1 MYIYIYVCFC
11 TNNAATTEQRVEKML
26 WRVLDAIFNSKTRSQ
41 KSFDD
46 VKKKEKEREV
56 SRKSVCVCD
65 CIVSLIFVTHK
76 PHAELL
82 FLIKGHKKIKK
93 AIDKTLKP
101 FTHQS
106 IDR

>member
-1 MYIYIYVCFC
+1 MKKIGKREERGF
-11 TNNAATTEQRVEKML
+11 T
-26 WRVLDAIFNSKTRSQ
+26 Q
-41 KSFDD
+41 K
-46 VKKKEKEREV
+46 E
-56 SRKSVCVCD
+56 VCVCVY
-65 CIVSLIFVTHK
+65 CFVSLIFVTRK

-82 FLIKGHKKIKK
+82 FLIKGHNKIKK